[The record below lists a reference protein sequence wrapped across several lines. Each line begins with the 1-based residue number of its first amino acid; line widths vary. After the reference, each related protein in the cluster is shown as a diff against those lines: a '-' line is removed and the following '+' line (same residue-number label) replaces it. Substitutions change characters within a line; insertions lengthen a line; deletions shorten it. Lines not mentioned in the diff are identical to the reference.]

1 MNISKL
7 EIFGFKSFAKK
18 ETVLFNS
25 GITGI
30 VGPNGCG
37 KTNIVDAIRWVL
49 GEQKTKR
56 LRSSKMEEVI
66 FNGASNVKPLGLCE
80 VFLTIENNKGLLPV
94 EYSEVEIGRRL
105 YRSGESEYFINR
117 NNCRLKDISNLFVD
131 TGLTSDAYS
140 VIELNM
146 IEQILSDKDDSR
158 RNMFEEA
165 AGVNKYKAKR
175 RSTLKKFDLNS
186 RDLERIDDI
195 IVEIQIQVKALDLQL
210 KRFKR
215 HEKLTNELQ
224 ELEIDL
230 ASARANDLANIIA
243 PLEEMLK
250 KKNKLLQKN
259 TSKKEVESVEFDNA
273 RDLYLKE
280 KESLSKMKAKV
291 DNLTEKL
298 LSEIQEK
305 NQESSRGVGL
315 LEDELQKKIS
325 QLNQFDKDYI
335 KIVSNQDVT
344 KSLSD
349 ESKEKFKNKNYTVIE
364 TDKKYEKLKAS
375 IQDYKDKIDKYRK
388 EQEFDFS
395 KMDESIKKIK
405 DKINNSNLELENKEN
420 EVNKAFIKMESIRA
434 KLDSDKFSKDDLF
447 YEIKEAE
454 MKIAE
459 SKIKKT
465 QIEQNIIEKF
475 GSNVKLKKLKEYNI
489 SDMVFRVEKIKRSI
503 DSIGPINWA
512 VKDEYEEK
520 SSRLNNLLEQKSD
533 LIDAENNLKEAI
545 KKIDNVAQKQFL
557 DTYDKVKENF
567 ETMFTVFFN
576 GGKGSIELS
585 DPSDPLNSD
594 INIFAQP
601 PGKRNNSLK
610 MLSAGEKSL
619 TAIALLFS
627 IYQYKPSPFCILDEI
642 DAPLDDINIK
652 KFTDVFELWKT
663 GGALE
668 IEEIKKNDDEY
679 HFNVTRCKYA
689 EMYNE
694 MGLKDIG
701 QLLSCNRDYNFSVG
715 FDKNLILE
723 RKKTIMEGHS
733 CCTFRYSNKE
743 KT

>member
-1 MNISKL
+1 MHISKL

-56 LRSSKMEEVI
+56 LRSSKMEDVI

-158 RNMFEEA
+158 RQMFEEA

-175 RSTLKKFDLNS
+175 RSAMKKFDLNS

-195 IVEIQIQVKALDLQL
+195 IVEIEIQVKGLDLQL

-215 HEKLTNELQ
+215 HEKLTSELKDL
-224 ELEIDL
+224 ELDL
-230 ASARANDLANIIA
+230 ASARINDLNNIIT

-250 KKNKLLQKN
+250 KKNKVLQKN
-259 TSKKEVESVEFDNA
+259 TSKKEVESVEFDNS
-273 RDLYLKE
+273 RNEYLKE

-291 DNLTEKL
+291 DKLTEKL

-305 NQESSRGVGL
+305 NQESSKGVGL
-315 LEDELQKKIS
+315 LEDELQKKIN

-349 ESKEKFKNKNYTVIE
+349 ESRKKFKNKNYTVIE

-395 KMDESIKKIK
+395 KMDESIKKIQ
-405 DKINNSNLELENKEN
+405 DQINSNNLELEKKEN
-420 EVNKAFIKMESIRA
+420 DVNKAFIKMESIRA

-475 GSNVKLKKLKEYNI
+475 GNDIVLSDLKEYNI
-489 SDMVFRVEKIKRSI
+489 SDMVFRLEKIKRSI

-512 VKDEYEEK
+512 VKDEHEEK
-520 SSRLNNLLEQKSD
+520 TKRLNNLIQQRTD

-545 KKIDNVAQKQFL
+545 KKIDLVAQDQFL
-557 DTYDKVKENF
+557 DTYNRVKENF
-567 ETMFTVFFN
+567 EKMFTVFFN
-576 GGKGSIELS
+576 GGKGTLELA
-585 DPSDPLNSD
+585 DTNNPLNSD

-642 DAPLDDINIK
+642 DAPLDDINII
-652 KFTDVFELWKT
+652 KFTDVIKNYSKT
-663 GGALE
+663 TQF
-668 IEEIKKNDDEY
+668 IM
-679 HFNVTRCKYA
+679 VTHNKLTMESADCIYGVTSGKQGISKL
-689 EMYNE
+689 MSV
-694 MGLKDIG
+694 D
-701 QLLSCNRDYNFSVG
+701 FS
-715 FDKNLILE
+715 
-723 RKKTIMEGHS
+723 
-733 CCTFRYSNKE
+733 
-743 KT
+743 

>member
-18 ETVLFNS
+18 ETILFNS

-158 RNMFEEA
+158 RKMFEEA
-165 AGVNKYKAKR
+165 AGVNKYKSKR
-175 RSTLKKFDLNS
+175 QSALKKFDLNS

-195 IVEIQIQVKALDLQL
+195 IVEIQLQVKALDLQL

-215 HEKLTNELQ
+215 HEKLSSELK

-230 ASARANDLANIIA
+230 SSARIMDLDNIIV
-243 PLEEMLK
+243 PLESMLK
-250 KKNKLLQKN
+250 KKNTLLKKN

-273 RDLYLKE
+273 RDAYLKE
-280 KESLSKMKAKV
+280 KEDLSKMKAKV
-291 DNLTEKL
+291 DKLTENL

-305 NQESSRGVGL
+305 NQESSKGVGL
-315 LEDELQKKIS
+315 LEDELQKKIN

-335 KIVSNQDVT
+335 KIVSNKDVT
-344 KSLSD
+344 KTLST

-364 TDKKYEKLKAS
+364 TDKKYDKLKAS
-375 IQDYKDKIDKYRK
+375 IKDYKDKIDKYRK
-388 EQEFDFS
+388 DKEFDFS
-395 KMDESIKKIK
+395 KMDESIKNIQ
-405 DKINNSNLELENKEN
+405 DKINSNNLDLEKKEN
-420 EVNKAFIKMESIRA
+420 DVNKAFINMETIRA

-459 SKIKKT
+459 SNLKKS
-465 QIEQNIIEKF
+465 QIMQTMVEKF
-475 GSNVKLKKLKEYNI
+475 GKDIKLKSLKEYNI

-503 DSIGPINWA
+503 ESIGPINWA
-512 VKDEYEEK
+512 VKDEHEEK
-520 SSRLNNLLEQKSD
+520 SARLNNLLNQKSD

-545 KKIDNVAQKQFL
+545 KKIDNVAQEQFFE
-557 DTYDKVKENF
+557 TYNKVRDNF

-576 GGKGSIELS
+576 GGKGSLELS
-585 DPSDPLNSD
+585 DPDDPLNSD

-652 KFTDVFELWKT
+652 KFTDVIKDYSKT
-663 GGALE
+663 TQF
-668 IEEIKKNDDEY
+668 IM
-679 HFNVTRCKYA
+679 VTHNKLTMESADCIYGVTA
-689 EMYNE
+689 EKQGISKLMSI
-694 MGLKDIG
+694 D
-701 QLLSCNRDYNFSVG
+701 FS
-715 FDKNLILE
+715 
-723 RKKTIMEGHS
+723 
-733 CCTFRYSNKE
+733 
-743 KT
+743 

>member
-1 MNISKL
+1 MHISKL

-18 ETVLFNS
+18 ETVVFDS

-56 LRSSKMEEVI
+56 LRSSKMEDVI

-80 VFLTIENNKGLLPV
+80 VYLTIENNKGLLPV

-158 RNMFEEA
+158 RQMFEEA

-175 RSTLKKFDLNS
+175 RSALKKFDLNS

-195 IVEIQIQVKALDLQL
+195 ILEIEIQVKALDLQL

-215 HEKLTNELQ
+215 HEKLTSELK
-224 ELEIDL
+224 ELELDL
-230 ASARANDLANIIA
+230 ASARITDLENVIL

-250 KKNKLLQKN
+250 KKNKVLQKT
-259 TSKKEVESVEFDNA
+259 TSEKEVESVEFDNSREA
-273 RDLYLKE
+273 YLKE
-280 KESLSKMKAKV
+280 KESLATMKAKV
-291 DNLTEKL
+291 DKLTEKL
-298 LSEIQEK
+298 LLEIQEK
-305 NQESSRGVGL
+305 NIESSKGVGL

-344 KSLSD
+344 NSLSD

-375 IQDYKDKIDKYRK
+375 IEDYKDKIDKYRK

-395 KMDESIKKIK
+395 KMDKSIKKIQ
-405 DKINNSNLELENKEN
+405 DQINSNNLELEKKEN
-420 EVNKAFIKMESIRA
+420 DVNKAFIKMESIRA
-434 KLDSDKFSKDDLF
+434 KLDSEKFSKDDLF

-475 GSNVKLKKLKEYNI
+475 GNDVVLRDVKDYNI

-512 VKDEYEEK
+512 VKDEHEEK
-520 SSRLNNLLEQKSD
+520 TARLNNLLEQKAD

-545 KKIDNVAQKQFL
+545 KKIDMVAQEQFF
-557 DTYDKVKENF
+557 DTYNQVKENF
-567 ETMFTVFFN
+567 EKMFTVFFN

-585 DPSDPLNSD
+585 DPNDPLNSD

-601 PGKRNNSLK
+601 PGKRNNTLK

-652 KFTDVFELWKT
+652 KFTDVIKDYSKT
-663 GGALE
+663 TQF
-668 IEEIKKNDDEY
+668 IM
-679 HFNVTRCKYA
+679 VTHNKLTMESADCIYGVTA
-689 EMYNE
+689 EKQGISKLMSI
-694 MGLKDIG
+694 D
-701 QLLSCNRDYNFSVG
+701 FS
-715 FDKNLILE
+715 
-723 RKKTIMEGHS
+723 
-733 CCTFRYSNKE
+733 
-743 KT
+743 

>member
-230 ASARANDLANIIA
+230 ASARANDLANIIT

-259 TSKKEVESVEFDNA
+259 TSKKEVESIEFDNA

-335 KIVSNQDVT
+335 KIVSNQDIT

-420 EVNKAFIKMESIRA
+420 EVNKAFIRMESIRA

-465 QIEQNIIEKF
+465 QIEQNIVEKF

-545 KKIDNVAQKQFL
+545 KKIDDVAQKQFL

-585 DPSDPLNSD
+585 DPIDPLNSD

-601 PGKRNNSLK
+601 PGKRNNSLE

-652 KFTDVFELWKT
+652 KFTDVIKDYSKT
-663 GGALE
+663 TQF
-668 IEEIKKNDDEY
+668 IM
-679 HFNVTRCKYA
+679 VTHNKLTMESADCIYGVTA
-689 EMYNE
+689 EKQGISKLMSI
-694 MGLKDIG
+694 D
-701 QLLSCNRDYNFSVG
+701 FS
-715 FDKNLILE
+715 
-723 RKKTIMEGHS
+723 
-733 CCTFRYSNKE
+733 
-743 KT
+743 

>member
-1 MNISKL
+1 MHISKL

-18 ETVLFNS
+18 ETVVFDS

-56 LRSSKMEEVI
+56 LRSSKMEDVI

-80 VFLTIENNKGLLPV
+80 VFLTIENNKRLLPV

-158 RNMFEEA
+158 RQMFEEA

-175 RSTLKKFDLNS
+175 KSALRKFDLNS

-195 IVEIQIQVKALDLQL
+195 ILEIEIQVKALDLQL

-215 HEKLTNELQ
+215 HEKLTSELK
-224 ELEIDL
+224 ELELDL
-230 ASARANDLANIIA
+230 ASARMNDLENVIL

-250 KKNKLLQKN
+250 KKNKVLQKTN
-259 TSKKEVESVEFDNA
+259 SKKEVESVEFDNSREA
-273 RDLYLKE
+273 YLKE
-280 KESLSKMKAKV
+280 KESLATMKAKV
-291 DNLTEKL
+291 DKLTEKL
-298 LSEIQEK
+298 LLEIQEK
-305 NQESSRGVGL
+305 NLESSKGVGL

-344 KSLSD
+344 NSLSD
-349 ESKEKFKNKNYTVIE
+349 ESKEKFKNNNYTVIE

-375 IQDYKDKIDKYRK
+375 IEDYKDKIDKYRK

-395 KMDESIKKIK
+395 KMDKSIKKIQ
-405 DKINNSNLELENKEN
+405 DQINSNNLELEKKEN
-420 EVNKAFIKMESIRA
+420 DVNKAFIKMESIRA

-475 GSNVKLKKLKEYNI
+475 GNDVVLRDVKDYNI

-512 VKDEYEEK
+512 VKDEHEEK
-520 SSRLNNLLEQKSD
+520 TTRLNNLFEQKAD

-545 KKIDNVAQKQFL
+545 KKIDMVAQEQFF
-557 DTYDKVKENF
+557 DTYNQVKENF
-567 ETMFTVFFN
+567 EKMFTVFFN

-585 DPSDPLNSD
+585 DPNDPLNSD

-601 PGKRNNSLK
+601 PGKRNNTLK

-627 IYQYKPSPFCILDEI
+627 IYQHKPSPFCILDEI

-652 KFTDVFELWKT
+652 KFTDVIKDYSKT
-663 GGALE
+663 TQF
-668 IEEIKKNDDEY
+668 IM
-679 HFNVTRCKYA
+679 VTHNKLTMESADCIYGVTA
-689 EMYNE
+689 EKQGISKLMSI
-694 MGLKDIG
+694 D
-701 QLLSCNRDYNFSVG
+701 FS
-715 FDKNLILE
+715 
-723 RKKTIMEGHS
+723 
-733 CCTFRYSNKE
+733 
-743 KT
+743 

>member
-1 MNISKL
+1 MHISKL

-18 ETVLFNS
+18 ETVVFDS

-56 LRSSKMEEVI
+56 LRSSKMEDVI

-158 RNMFEEA
+158 RQMFEEA

-175 RSTLKKFDLNS
+175 RSALKKFDLNS

-195 IVEIQIQVKALDLQL
+195 ILEIEIQVKALDLQL

-215 HEKLTNELQ
+215 HEKLTSELK
-224 ELEIDL
+224 ELELDL
-230 ASARANDLANIIA
+230 ASARITDLENVIL

-250 KKNKLLQKN
+250 KKNKVLQKT
-259 TSKKEVESVEFDNA
+259 TSKKEVESVEFDNSREA
-273 RDLYLKE
+273 YLKE
-280 KESLSKMKAKV
+280 KESLATMKAKV
-291 DNLTEKL
+291 DKLTEKL

-305 NQESSRGVGL
+305 NQESSKGVGL
-315 LEDELQKKIS
+315 LEDELQKKIN

-349 ESKEKFKNKNYTVIE
+349 ESREKFKNKNYTVIE

-395 KMDESIKKIK
+395 KMDESIKKIQ
-405 DKINNSNLELENKEN
+405 DQINSNNLDLEKKEN
-420 EVNKAFIKMESIRA
+420 DVNKAFIKMESIRA

-475 GSNVKLKKLKEYNI
+475 GNDVVLRDVKDYNI

-512 VKDEYEEK
+512 VKDEHEEK
-520 SSRLNNLLEQKSD
+520 TARLNNLLEQKAD

-545 KKIDNVAQKQFL
+545 KKIDIVAQEQFF
-557 DTYDKVKENF
+557 DTYNQVKENF

-585 DPSDPLNSD
+585 DSNDPLNSD

-652 KFTDVFELWKT
+652 KFTDVIKDYSKT
-663 GGALE
+663 TQF
-668 IEEIKKNDDEY
+668 IM
-679 HFNVTRCKYA
+679 VTHNKLTVESADCIYGVTA
-689 EMYNE
+689 EKQGISKLMSI
-694 MGLKDIG
+694 D
-701 QLLSCNRDYNFSVG
+701 FS
-715 FDKNLILE
+715 
-723 RKKTIMEGHS
+723 
-733 CCTFRYSNKE
+733 
-743 KT
+743 

>member
-1 MNISKL
+1 MHISKL

-18 ETVLFNS
+18 ETVVFDS

-56 LRSSKMEEVI
+56 LRSSKMEDVI

-158 RNMFEEA
+158 RQMFEEA

-175 RSTLKKFDLNS
+175 RSALKKFDLNS

-195 IVEIQIQVKALDLQL
+195 ILEIEIQVKALDLQL

-215 HEKLTNELQ
+215 HEKLTSELK
-224 ELEIDL
+224 ELELDL
-230 ASARANDLANIIA
+230 ASARITDLENVIL

-250 KKNKLLQKN
+250 KKNKVLQKT
-259 TSKKEVESVEFDNA
+259 TSKKEVESVEFDNSREA
-273 RDLYLKE
+273 YLKE
-280 KESLSKMKAKV
+280 KESLATMKAKV
-291 DNLTEKL
+291 DKLTEKL

-305 NQESSRGVGL
+305 NQESSKGVVL
-315 LEDELQKKIS
+315 LEDELQKKIN

-344 KSLSD
+344 KNLSD
-349 ESKEKFKNKNYTVIE
+349 ESREKFKNKNYTVIE

-375 IQDYKDKIDKYRK
+375 IQDYKDKIDKFRK

-395 KMDESIKKIK
+395 KMDESIKKIQ
-405 DKINNSNLELENKEN
+405 DQINSNNLDLEKKEN
-420 EVNKAFIKMESIRA
+420 DVNKAFIKMESIRA

-475 GSNVKLKKLKEYNI
+475 GNDIVLRDVKDYNI

-512 VKDEYEEK
+512 VKDEHEEK
-520 SSRLNNLLEQKSD
+520 TARLNNLLEQKAD

-545 KKIDNVAQKQFL
+545 KKIDIVAQEQFF
-557 DTYDKVKENF
+557 DTYNQVKENF

-585 DPSDPLNSD
+585 DPNDPLNSD

-652 KFTDVFELWKT
+652 KFTDVIKDYSKT
-663 GGALE
+663 TQF
-668 IEEIKKNDDEY
+668 IM
-679 HFNVTRCKYA
+679 VTHNKLTMESADCIYGVTA
-689 EMYNE
+689 EKQGISKLMSI
-694 MGLKDIG
+694 D
-701 QLLSCNRDYNFSVG
+701 FS
-715 FDKNLILE
+715 
-723 RKKTIMEGHS
+723 
-733 CCTFRYSNKE
+733 
-743 KT
+743 

>member
-18 ETVLFNS
+18 ETILFNS

-158 RNMFEEA
+158 RKMFEEA
-165 AGVNKYKAKR
+165 AGVNKYKSKR
-175 RSTLKKFDLNS
+175 QSALKKFDLNS

-195 IVEIQIQVKALDLQL
+195 IVEIQLQVKALDLQL

-215 HEKLTNELQ
+215 HEKLSSELK

-230 ASARANDLANIIA
+230 SSARIMDLDNIIV
-243 PLEEMLK
+243 PLESMLK
-250 KKNKLLQKN
+250 KKNTLLKKN

-273 RDLYLKE
+273 RDAYLIE
-280 KESLSKMKAKV
+280 KEELSKMKAKV
-291 DNLTEKL
+291 DKLTENL

-305 NQESSRGVGL
+305 NQESSKGVGL
-315 LEDELQKKIS
+315 LEDELQKKIN

-335 KIVSNQDVT
+335 KIVSNKDVT
-344 KSLSD
+344 KTLST

-364 TDKKYEKLKAS
+364 TDKKYDKLKAS
-375 IQDYKDKIDKYRK
+375 IKDYKDKIDKYRK
-388 EQEFDFS
+388 DKEFDFS
-395 KMDESIKKIK
+395 KMDESIKNIQ
-405 DKINNSNLELENKEN
+405 DKINSNNLDLEKKEN
-420 EVNKAFIKMESIRA
+420 DVNKAFINMETIRA

-459 SKIKKT
+459 SNLKKS
-465 QIEQNIIEKF
+465 QIMQTMVEKF
-475 GSNVKLKKLKEYNI
+475 GKDIKLKSLKEYNI

-503 DSIGPINWA
+503 ESIGPINWA
-512 VKDEYEEK
+512 VKDEHEEK
-520 SSRLNNLLEQKSD
+520 SARLDNLLNQKSD

-545 KKIDNVAQKQFL
+545 KKIDNVAQEQFFE
-557 DTYDKVKENF
+557 TYNKVRDNF

-576 GGKGSIELS
+576 GGKGSLELS
-585 DPSDPLNSD
+585 DPEDPLNSD

-652 KFTDVFELWKT
+652 KFTDVIKDYSKT
-663 GGALE
+663 TQF
-668 IEEIKKNDDEY
+668 IM
-679 HFNVTRCKYA
+679 VTHNKLTMESADCIYGVTA
-689 EMYNE
+689 EKQGISKLMSI
-694 MGLKDIG
+694 D
-701 QLLSCNRDYNFSVG
+701 FS
-715 FDKNLILE
+715 
-723 RKKTIMEGHS
+723 
-733 CCTFRYSNKE
+733 
-743 KT
+743 

>member
-18 ETVLFNS
+18 ETILFNS

-158 RNMFEEA
+158 RKMFEEA
-165 AGVNKYKAKR
+165 AGVNKYKSKR
-175 RSTLKKFDLNS
+175 QSALKKFDLNS

-195 IVEIQIQVKALDLQL
+195 IVEIQLQVKALDLQL
-210 KRFKR
+210 KRFRR
-215 HEKLTNELQ
+215 HEKLSNELK

-230 ASARANDLANIIA
+230 SSARIMDLDNIIV
-243 PLEEMLK
+243 PLESMVK
-250 KKNKLLQKN
+250 KKNTLLKKN

-273 RDLYLKE
+273 RDAYLKE
-280 KESLSKMKAKV
+280 KEELSKMKAKI
-291 DNLTEKL
+291 DRLTENL

-305 NQESSRGVGL
+305 NQESSKGVGL
-315 LEDELQKKIS
+315 LEDELQKKIN

-335 KIVSNQDVT
+335 KIVSNKDIT
-344 KSLSD
+344 KSLSTK
-349 ESKEKFKNKNYTVIE
+349 SKEKFKNKNYTVIE
-364 TDKKYEKLKAS
+364 TDKKYDKLKAS
-375 IQDYKDKIDKYRK
+375 IKDYKDKIDKYRK
-388 EQEFDFS
+388 DKEFDFS
-395 KMDESIKKIK
+395 KMDESIKNIQ
-405 DKINNSNLELENKEN
+405 DKINSNNLDLEKKEN
-420 EVNKAFIKMESIRA
+420 DVNKAFINMETIRA

-459 SKIKKT
+459 SNLKKS
-465 QIEQNIIEKF
+465 QIMQTMVEKF
-475 GSNVKLKKLKEYNI
+475 GKDIKLKSLKEYNI

-503 DSIGPINWA
+503 ESIGPINWA
-512 VKDEYEEK
+512 VKDEHEEK
-520 SSRLNNLLEQKSD
+520 SARLNNLLNQKSD

-545 KKIDNVAQKQFL
+545 KKIDNIAQEQFFE
-557 DTYDKVKENF
+557 TYNKVRDNF
-567 ETMFTVFFN
+567 EKMFTVFFN
-576 GGKGSIELS
+576 GGKGSLELS
-585 DPSDPLNSD
+585 DPDDPLNSD

-652 KFTDVFELWKT
+652 KFTDVIKDYSKT
-663 GGALE
+663 TQF
-668 IEEIKKNDDEY
+668 IM
-679 HFNVTRCKYA
+679 VTHNKLTMESADCIYGVTA
-689 EMYNE
+689 EKQGISKLMSI
-694 MGLKDIG
+694 D
-701 QLLSCNRDYNFSVG
+701 FS
-715 FDKNLILE
+715 
-723 RKKTIMEGHS
+723 
-733 CCTFRYSNKE
+733 
-743 KT
+743 

>member
-18 ETVLFNS
+18 ETILLNS

-158 RNMFEEA
+158 RKMFEEA
-165 AGVNKYKAKR
+165 AGVNKYKSKR
-175 RSTLKKFDLNS
+175 RSALKKFDLNS

-195 IVEIQIQVKALDLQL
+195 IVEIQLQVKALDLQL

-215 HEKLTNELQ
+215 HKKLSIELK

-230 ASARANDLANIIA
+230 SSARIMDLDNIIV
-243 PLEEMLK
+243 PLESMLK
-250 KKNKLLQKN
+250 KKNTLLKKN

-273 RDLYLKE
+273 RDAYLKE
-280 KESLSKMKAKV
+280 KEELSKMKAKI
-291 DNLTEKL
+291 DKLTENL

-305 NQESSRGVGL
+305 NQESSKGVGL
-315 LEDELQKKIS
+315 LEDELQKKIN
-325 QLNQFDKDYI
+325 QLNQFDNDYI
-335 KIVSNQDVT
+335 KIVSNKDVT
-344 KSLSD
+344 KSLSN

-364 TDKKYEKLKAS
+364 TDKKYDKLKSS
-375 IQDYKDKIDKYRK
+375 IKDYKDKIDKYRK
-388 EQEFDFS
+388 DKEFDFS
-395 KMDESIKKIK
+395 KMDESIKNIQ
-405 DKINNSNLELENKEN
+405 DKINSNNLDLEKKEN
-420 EVNKAFIKMESIRA
+420 DVNKAFINMETIRA

-459 SKIKKT
+459 SNLKKS
-465 QIEQNIIEKF
+465 QIMQTMVEKF
-475 GSNVKLKKLKEYNI
+475 GKDIKLKSLKEYNI

-503 DSIGPINWA
+503 ESIGPINWA
-512 VKDEYEEK
+512 VKDEHEEK
-520 SSRLNNLLEQKSD
+520 SARLNNLLNQKSD

-545 KKIDNVAQKQFL
+545 KKIDNFAQEQFFE
-557 DTYDKVKENF
+557 TYNKVRDNF

-576 GGKGSIELS
+576 GGKGSLELS
-585 DPSDPLNSD
+585 DPDDPLNSD

-652 KFTDVFELWKT
+652 KFTDVIKDYSKT
-663 GGALE
+663 TQF
-668 IEEIKKNDDEY
+668 IM
-679 HFNVTRCKYA
+679 VTHNKLTMESADCIYGVTA
-689 EMYNE
+689 EKQGISKLMSI
-694 MGLKDIG
+694 D
-701 QLLSCNRDYNFSVG
+701 F
-715 FDKNLILE
+715 
-723 RKKTIMEGHS
+723 T
-733 CCTFRYSNKE
+733 
-743 KT
+743 

>member
-18 ETVLFNS
+18 ETILFNS

-158 RNMFEEA
+158 RKMFEEA
-165 AGVNKYKAKR
+165 AGVNKYKSKR
-175 RSTLKKFDLNS
+175 QSALKKFDLNS

-195 IVEIQIQVKALDLQL
+195 IVEIQLQVKALDLQL

-215 HEKLTNELQ
+215 HEKLSSELK

-230 ASARANDLANIIA
+230 SSARIMDLDNIIV
-243 PLEEMLK
+243 PLESMLK
-250 KKNKLLQKN
+250 KKNTLLKKN

-273 RDLYLKE
+273 RDAYLKE
-280 KESLSKMKAKV
+280 KEELSKMKAKI
-291 DNLTEKL
+291 DKLTENL

-305 NQESSRGVGL
+305 NQESSKGVGL
-315 LEDELQKKIS
+315 LEDELQKKIN

-335 KIVSNQDVT
+335 KIVSNKDVT
-344 KSLSD
+344 KTLST

-364 TDKKYEKLKAS
+364 TDKKYDKLKAS
-375 IQDYKDKIDKYRK
+375 IKDYKDKIDKYRK
-388 EQEFDFS
+388 DKEFDFS
-395 KMDESIKKIK
+395 KMDESIKNIQ
-405 DKINNSNLELENKEN
+405 DKINSNNLDLEKKEN
-420 EVNKAFIKMESIRA
+420 DVNKAFINMETIRA

-459 SKIKKT
+459 SNLKKS
-465 QIEQNIIEKF
+465 QIMQTMVEKF
-475 GSNVKLKKLKEYNI
+475 GKDIKLKSLKEYNI

-503 DSIGPINWA
+503 ESIGPINWA
-512 VKDEYEEK
+512 VKDEHEEK
-520 SSRLNNLLEQKSD
+520 SARLNNLLNQKSD

-545 KKIDNVAQKQFL
+545 KKIDNIAQEQFFE
-557 DTYDKVKENF
+557 TYNKVRDNF

-576 GGKGSIELS
+576 GGKGSLELS
-585 DPSDPLNSD
+585 DPDDPLNSD

-652 KFTDVFELWKT
+652 KFTDVIKDYSKT
-663 GGALE
+663 TQF
-668 IEEIKKNDDEY
+668 IM
-679 HFNVTRCKYA
+679 VTHNKLTMESADFIYGVTA
-689 EMYNE
+689 EKQGISKLMSI
-694 MGLKDIG
+694 D
-701 QLLSCNRDYNFSVG
+701 FS
-715 FDKNLILE
+715 
-723 RKKTIMEGHS
+723 
-733 CCTFRYSNKE
+733 
-743 KT
+743 

>member
-1 MNISKL
+1 MHISKL

-56 LRSSKMEEVI
+56 LRSSKMEDVI

-158 RNMFEEA
+158 RQMFEEA

-175 RSTLKKFDLNS
+175 RSAMKKFDLNS

-195 IVEIQIQVKALDLQL
+195 IVEIEIQVKGLDLQL

-215 HEKLTNELQ
+215 HEKLTSELKD
-224 ELEIDL
+224 LEIGL
-230 ASARANDLANIIA
+230 ASARINDLNNIIS

-250 KKNKLLQKN
+250 KKNKVLQKN
-259 TSKKEVESVEFDNA
+259 TSKKEVESVEFDNS
-273 RDLYLKE
+273 RNEYLKE

-291 DNLTEKL
+291 DKLTEKL

-305 NQESSRGVGL
+305 NQESSKGVGL
-315 LEDELQKKIS
+315 LEDELQKKIN

-344 KSLSD
+344 KSLSN
-349 ESKEKFKNKNYTVIE
+349 ESREKFKNKNYTVIE

-375 IQDYKDKIDKYRK
+375 IKDYKDKIDKYRK

-395 KMDESIKKIK
+395 KMDESIKKIQ
-405 DKINNSNLELENKEN
+405 DQINSNNLELEKKEN
-420 EVNKAFIKMESIRA
+420 DVNKAFIKMESIRA

-447 YEIKEAE
+447 YEIKESE

-475 GSNVKLKKLKEYNI
+475 GNDIVLSDLKEYNI
-489 SDMVFRVEKIKRSI
+489 SDMVFRLEKIKRSI

-512 VKDEYEEK
+512 VKDEHEEK
-520 SSRLNNLLEQKSD
+520 TARLNNLLQQRTD

-545 KKIDNVAQKQFL
+545 KKIDLVAQDQFL
-557 DTYDKVKENF
+557 NTYNRVKENF
-567 ETMFTVFFN
+567 EKMFTVFFN
-576 GGKGSIELS
+576 GGKGTLELS
-585 DPSDPLNSD
+585 DTNNPLNSD

-642 DAPLDDINIK
+642 DAPLDDINII
-652 KFTDVFELWKT
+652 KFTDVIKNYSKT
-663 GGALE
+663 TQF
-668 IEEIKKNDDEY
+668 IM
-679 HFNVTRCKYA
+679 VTHNKLTMESADCIYGVTSEKQGISKL
-689 EMYNE
+689 MSV
-694 MGLKDIG
+694 D
-701 QLLSCNRDYNFSVG
+701 FS
-715 FDKNLILE
+715 
-723 RKKTIMEGHS
+723 
-733 CCTFRYSNKE
+733 
-743 KT
+743 

>member
-18 ETVLFNS
+18 ETILFNS

-165 AGVNKYKAKR
+165 AGVNKYKSKR
-175 RSTLKKFDLNS
+175 RSALKKFDLNS

-224 ELEIDL
+224 ELELDL
-230 ASARANDLANIIA
+230 ASARVADLTNIIA

-273 RDLYLKE
+273 RESYLNE

-291 DNLTEKL
+291 DSLTEKL

-344 KSLSD
+344 KNLSD

-405 DKINNSNLELENKEN
+405 DKINANNLELENKEN
-420 EVNKAFIKMESIRA
+420 DVNKAFIKMESIRA

-459 SKIKKT
+459 SKIKKN
-465 QIEQNIIEKF
+465 QIEQSVIEKF
-475 GSNVKLKKLKEYNI
+475 GSDVKLKHLKEYNI
-489 SDMVFRVEKIKRSI
+489 SDMVFRIEKIKRSI

-512 VKDEYEEK
+512 VKDEHEEK
-520 SSRLNNLLEQKSD
+520 SARLNNLLDQKSD

-545 KKIDNVAQKQFL
+545 KKIDSVAQ
-557 DTYDKVKENF
+557 
-567 ETMFTVFFN
+567 
-576 GGKGSIELS
+576 
-585 DPSDPLNSD
+585 
-594 INIFAQP
+594 
-601 PGKRNNSLK
+601 
-610 MLSAGEKSL
+610 
-619 TAIALLFS
+619 
-627 IYQYKPSPFCILDEI
+627 
-642 DAPLDDINIK
+642 
-652 KFTDVFELWKT
+652 
-663 GGALE
+663 
-668 IEEIKKNDDEY
+668 
-679 HFNVTRCKYA
+679 
-689 EMYNE
+689 
-694 MGLKDIG
+694 
-701 QLLSCNRDYNFSVG
+701 
-715 FDKNLILE
+715 
-723 RKKTIMEGHS
+723 
-733 CCTFRYSNKE
+733 
-743 KT
+743 

>member
-18 ETVLFNS
+18 ETILFNS

-165 AGVNKYKAKR
+165 AGVNKYKSKR
-175 RSTLKKFDLNS
+175 RSALKKFDLNS

-224 ELEIDL
+224 ELELDL
-230 ASARANDLANIIA
+230 ASARVADLANIIA
-243 PLEEMLK
+243 PLEQMLK

-273 RDLYLKE
+273 RDSYLNE

-291 DNLTEKL
+291 DSLTEKL

-344 KSLSD
+344 KNLSD

-405 DKINNSNLELENKEN
+405 DKINANNLELENKEN
-420 EVNKAFIKMESIRA
+420 DVNKAFIKMESIRA

-459 SKIKKT
+459 SKIKKN
-465 QIEQNIIEKF
+465 QIEQSVIEKF
-475 GSNVKLKKLKEYNI
+475 GSDVKLKHLKEYNI
-489 SDMVFRVEKIKRSI
+489 SDMVFRIEKIKRSI

-512 VKDEYEEK
+512 VKDEHEEK
-520 SSRLNNLLEQKSD
+520 SARLNNLLDQKSD

-545 KKIDNVAQKQFL
+545 KKIDSVAQEQFL
-557 DTYDKVKENF
+557 KTYNEVKENF

-585 DPSDPLNSD
+585 DGNDPLNSD

-652 KFTDVFELWKT
+652 KFTEVIKDYSKT
-663 GGALE
+663 TQF
-668 IEEIKKNDDEY
+668 IM
-679 HFNVTRCKYA
+679 VTHNKLTMESADCIYGVTA
-689 EMYNE
+689 EKQGISKLMSI
-694 MGLKDIG
+694 D
-701 QLLSCNRDYNFSVG
+701 FS
-715 FDKNLILE
+715 
-723 RKKTIMEGHS
+723 
-733 CCTFRYSNKE
+733 
-743 KT
+743 

>member
-1 MNISKL
+1 MHISKL

-18 ETVLFNS
+18 ETVVFDS

-56 LRSSKMEEVI
+56 LRSSKMEDVI

-158 RNMFEEA
+158 RQMFEEA

-175 RSTLKKFDLNS
+175 KSALRKFDLNS

-195 IVEIQIQVKALDLQL
+195 ILEIEIQVKALDLQL

-215 HEKLTNELQ
+215 HEKLTSELK
-224 ELEIDL
+224 ELELDL
-230 ASARANDLANIIA
+230 ASARMTDLENVIL

-250 KKNKLLQKN
+250 KKNKVLQKTN
-259 TSKKEVESVEFDNA
+259 SKKEVESVEFDNSREA
-273 RDLYLKE
+273 YLKE
-280 KESLSKMKAKV
+280 KESLATMKAKV
-291 DNLTEKL
+291 DKLTEKL
-298 LSEIQEK
+298 LLEIQEK
-305 NQESSRGVGL
+305 NLESSKGVGL

-344 KSLSD
+344 NSLSD
-349 ESKEKFKNKNYTVIE
+349 ESKEKFKNNNYTVIE

-375 IQDYKDKIDKYRK
+375 IEDYKDKIDKYRK

-395 KMDESIKKIK
+395 KMDESIKKIQNQ
-405 DKINNSNLELENKEN
+405 INSNNLELEKKEN
-420 EVNKAFIKMESIRA
+420 DVNKAFIKMESIRA

-475 GSNVKLKKLKEYNI
+475 GNDFVLRDVKDYNI

-512 VKDEYEEK
+512 VKDEHEEK
-520 SSRLNNLLEQKSD
+520 TARLNNLLEQKAD

-545 KKIDNVAQKQFL
+545 KKIDMVAQEQFF
-557 DTYDKVKENF
+557 DTYNQVKENF
-567 ETMFTVFFN
+567 EKMFTVFFN

-585 DPSDPLNSD
+585 DSSDPLNSD

-601 PGKRNNSLK
+601 PGKRNNTLK

-652 KFTDVFELWKT
+652 KFTDVIKDYSKT
-663 GGALE
+663 TQF
-668 IEEIKKNDDEY
+668 IM
-679 HFNVTRCKYA
+679 VTHNKLTMESADCIYGVTA
-689 EMYNE
+689 EKQGISKLMSI
-694 MGLKDIG
+694 D
-701 QLLSCNRDYNFSVG
+701 FS
-715 FDKNLILE
+715 
-723 RKKTIMEGHS
+723 
-733 CCTFRYSNKE
+733 
-743 KT
+743 

>member
-18 ETVLFNS
+18 ETILFNS

-158 RNMFEEA
+158 RKMFEEA
-165 AGVNKYKAKR
+165 AGVNKYKSKR
-175 RSTLKKFDLNS
+175 QSALKKFDLNS

-195 IVEIQIQVKALDLQL
+195 IVEIQLQVKALDLQL

-215 HEKLTNELQ
+215 HEKLSSELK

-230 ASARANDLANIIA
+230 SSARIMDLDNIIV
-243 PLEEMLK
+243 PLESMLK
-250 KKNKLLQKN
+250 KKNTLLKKN

-273 RDLYLKE
+273 RDAYLKE
-280 KESLSKMKAKV
+280 KEELSKMKAKI
-291 DNLTEKL
+291 DKLTENL

-305 NQESSRGVGL
+305 NQESSKGVGL
-315 LEDELQKKIS
+315 LEDELQKKIN

-335 KIVSNQDVT
+335 KIVSNKDVT
-344 KSLSD
+344 KTLST

-364 TDKKYEKLKAS
+364 TDKKYDKLKAS
-375 IQDYKDKIDKYRK
+375 IKDYKDKIDKYRK
-388 EQEFDFS
+388 DKEFDFS
-395 KMDESIKKIK
+395 KMDESIKNIQ
-405 DKINNSNLELENKEN
+405 DKINSNNLDLEKKEN
-420 EVNKAFIKMESIRA
+420 DVNKAFINMETIRA

-459 SKIKKT
+459 SNLKKS
-465 QIEQNIIEKF
+465 QIMQTMVEKF
-475 GSNVKLKKLKEYNI
+475 GKDIKLKSLKEYNI
-489 SDMVFRVEKIKRSI
+489 SDMVFRLEKIKRSI
-503 DSIGPINWA
+503 ESIGPINWA
-512 VKDEYEEK
+512 VKDEHEEK
-520 SSRLNNLLEQKSD
+520 SARLNNLLNQKSD

-545 KKIDNVAQKQFL
+545 KKIDNIAQEQFFE
-557 DTYDKVKENF
+557 TYNKVRDNF

-576 GGKGSIELS
+576 GGKGSLELS
-585 DPSDPLNSD
+585 DPDDPLNSN

-652 KFTDVFELWKT
+652 KFTDVIKDYSKT
-663 GGALE
+663 TQF
-668 IEEIKKNDDEY
+668 IM
-679 HFNVTRCKYA
+679 VTHNKLTMESADCIYGVTA
-689 EMYNE
+689 EKQGISKLMSI
-694 MGLKDIG
+694 D
-701 QLLSCNRDYNFSVG
+701 FS
-715 FDKNLILE
+715 
-723 RKKTIMEGHS
+723 
-733 CCTFRYSNKE
+733 
-743 KT
+743 

>member
-18 ETVLFNS
+18 ETILFNS

-158 RNMFEEA
+158 RKMFEEA
-165 AGVNKYKAKR
+165 AGVNKYKSKR
-175 RSTLKKFDLNS
+175 QSALKKFDLNS

-195 IVEIQIQVKALDLQL
+195 IVEIQLQVKALDLQL

-215 HEKLTNELQ
+215 HEKLSSELK

-230 ASARANDLANIIA
+230 SSARIMDLDNIIV
-243 PLEEMLK
+243 PLESMLK
-250 KKNKLLQKN
+250 KKNTLLKKN

-273 RDLYLKE
+273 RDAYLKE
-280 KESLSKMKAKV
+280 KEELSKMKAKI
-291 DNLTEKL
+291 DKLTENL

-305 NQESSRGVGL
+305 NQESSKGVGL
-315 LEDELQKKIS
+315 LEDELQKKIN

-335 KIVSNQDVT
+335 KIVSNKDVT
-344 KSLSD
+344 KTLST

-364 TDKKYEKLKAS
+364 TDKKYDKLKAS
-375 IQDYKDKIDKYRK
+375 IKDYKDKIDKYRK
-388 EQEFDFS
+388 DKEFDFS
-395 KMDESIKKIK
+395 KMDESIKNIQ
-405 DKINNSNLELENKEN
+405 DKINSNNLDLEKKEN
-420 EVNKAFIKMESIRA
+420 DVNKAFINMETIRA

-459 SKIKKT
+459 SNLKKS
-465 QIEQNIIEKF
+465 QIMQTMVEKF
-475 GSNVKLKKLKEYNI
+475 GKDIKLKSLKEYNI
-489 SDMVFRVEKIKRSI
+489 SDMVFREEKIKRSI
-503 DSIGPINWA
+503 ESIGPINWA
-512 VKDEYEEK
+512 VKDEHEEK
-520 SSRLNNLLEQKSD
+520 SARLNNLLNQKSD

-545 KKIDNVAQKQFL
+545 KKIDNIAQEQFFE
-557 DTYDKVKENF
+557 TYNKVRDNF

-576 GGKGSIELS
+576 GGKGSLELS
-585 DPSDPLNSD
+585 DPDDPLNSD

-652 KFTDVFELWKT
+652 KFTDVIKDYSKT
-663 GGALE
+663 TQF
-668 IEEIKKNDDEY
+668 IM
-679 HFNVTRCKYA
+679 VTHNKLTMESADCIYGVTA
-689 EMYNE
+689 EKQGISKLMSI
-694 MGLKDIG
+694 D
-701 QLLSCNRDYNFSVG
+701 FS
-715 FDKNLILE
+715 
-723 RKKTIMEGHS
+723 
-733 CCTFRYSNKE
+733 
-743 KT
+743 

>member
-1 MNISKL
+1 MHISKL

-18 ETVLFNS
+18 ETVVFDS

-56 LRSSKMEEVI
+56 LRSSKMEDVI

-105 YRSGESEYFINR
+105 YRTGESEYFINR

-158 RNMFEEA
+158 RQMFEEA

-175 RSTLKKFDLNS
+175 RSALKKFDLNS

-195 IVEIQIQVKALDLQL
+195 ILEIEIQVKALDLQL

-215 HEKLTNELQ
+215 HEKLTSELK
-224 ELEIDL
+224 ELELDL
-230 ASARANDLANIIA
+230 ASARITDLENVIL

-250 KKNKLLQKN
+250 KKNKVLQKT
-259 TSKKEVESVEFDNA
+259 TSKKEVESVEFDNSREA
-273 RDLYLKE
+273 YLKE
-280 KESLSKMKAKV
+280 KESLARMKAKV
-291 DNLTEKL
+291 DKLTEKL

-305 NQESSRGVGL
+305 NQESSKGVGL
-315 LEDELQKKIS
+315 LEDELQKKIN

-349 ESKEKFKNKNYTVIE
+349 ESREKFKNKNYTVIE

-395 KMDESIKKIK
+395 KMDESIKKIQ
-405 DKINNSNLELENKEN
+405 DQINSNNLDLEKKEN
-420 EVNKAFIKMESIRA
+420 DVNKAFIKMESIRA

-475 GSNVKLKKLKEYNI
+475 GNDVVLRDVKDYNI

-512 VKDEYEEK
+512 VKDEHEEK
-520 SSRLNNLLEQKSD
+520 TARLNNLLEQKAD

-545 KKIDNVAQKQFL
+545 KKIDIVAQEQFF
-557 DTYDKVKENF
+557 DTYNQVKENF

-585 DPSDPLNSD
+585 DSNDPLNSD

-652 KFTDVFELWKT
+652 KFTDVIKDYSKT
-663 GGALE
+663 TQF
-668 IEEIKKNDDEY
+668 IM
-679 HFNVTRCKYA
+679 VTHNKLTMESADCIYGVTA
-689 EMYNE
+689 EKQGISKLMSI
-694 MGLKDIG
+694 D
-701 QLLSCNRDYNFSVG
+701 FS
-715 FDKNLILE
+715 
-723 RKKTIMEGHS
+723 
-733 CCTFRYSNKE
+733 
-743 KT
+743 

>member
-1 MNISKL
+1 MHISKL

-18 ETVLFNS
+18 ETVVFDS

-56 LRSSKMEEVI
+56 LRSSKMEDVI

-158 RNMFEEA
+158 RQMFEEA

-175 RSTLKKFDLNS
+175 RSALKKFDLNS

-195 IVEIQIQVKALDLQL
+195 ILEIEIQVKALDLQL

-215 HEKLTNELQ
+215 HEKLTSELK
-224 ELEIDL
+224 ELELDL
-230 ASARANDLANIIA
+230 ASARITDLENVIL

-250 KKNKLLQKN
+250 KKNKVLQKT
-259 TSKKEVESVEFDNA
+259 TSKKEVESVEFDNSREA
-273 RDLYLKE
+273 YLKE
-280 KESLSKMKAKV
+280 KESLARMKAKV
-291 DNLTEKL
+291 DKLTEKL

-305 NQESSRGVGL
+305 NQESSKGVGL
-315 LEDELQKKIS
+315 LEDELQKKIN

-344 KSLSD
+344 KNLSD
-349 ESKEKFKNKNYTVIE
+349 ESREKFKNKNYTVIE

-395 KMDESIKKIK
+395 KMDESIKKIQ
-405 DKINNSNLELENKEN
+405 DQINSNNLDLEKKEN
-420 EVNKAFIKMESIRA
+420 DVNKAFIKMESIRA

-475 GSNVKLKKLKEYNI
+475 GNDVVLRDVKDYNI

-512 VKDEYEEK
+512 VKDEHEEK
-520 SSRLNNLLEQKSD
+520 TARLNNLLEQKAD

-545 KKIDNVAQKQFL
+545 KKIDIVAQEQFF
-557 DTYDKVKENF
+557 DTYNQVKENF

-585 DPSDPLNSD
+585 DPNDPLNSD

-652 KFTDVFELWKT
+652 KFTDVIKDYSKT
-663 GGALE
+663 TQF
-668 IEEIKKNDDEY
+668 IM
-679 HFNVTRCKYA
+679 VTHNKLTMESADCIYGVTA
-689 EMYNE
+689 EKQGISKLMSI
-694 MGLKDIG
+694 D
-701 QLLSCNRDYNFSVG
+701 FS
-715 FDKNLILE
+715 
-723 RKKTIMEGHS
+723 
-733 CCTFRYSNKE
+733 
-743 KT
+743 

>member
-18 ETVLFNS
+18 ETILFNS

-158 RNMFEEA
+158 RKMFEEA
-165 AGVNKYKAKR
+165 AGVNKYKSKR
-175 RSTLKKFDLNS
+175 QSALKKFDLNS

-195 IVEIQIQVKALDLQL
+195 IVEIQLQVKALDLQL

-215 HEKLTNELQ
+215 HEKLSSELK

-230 ASARANDLANIIA
+230 SSARIMDLDNIIV
-243 PLEEMLK
+243 PLESMLK
-250 KKNKLLQKN
+250 KKNTLLKKN

-273 RDLYLKE
+273 RDAYLKE
-280 KESLSKMKAKV
+280 KEELSKMKAKI
-291 DNLTEKL
+291 DKLTENL

-305 NQESSRGVGL
+305 NQESSKGVGL
-315 LEDELQKKIS
+315 LEDELQKKIN
-325 QLNQFDKDYI
+325 QLNQFDNDYI
-335 KIVSNQDVT
+335 KIVSNKDVT
-344 KSLSD
+344 KTLST

-364 TDKKYEKLKAS
+364 TDKKYDKLKAS
-375 IQDYKDKIDKYRK
+375 IKDYKDKIDKYRK
-388 EQEFDFS
+388 DKEFDFS
-395 KMDESIKKIK
+395 KMDESIKNIQ
-405 DKINNSNLELENKEN
+405 DKINSNNLDLEKKEN
-420 EVNKAFIKMESIRA
+420 DVNKAFINMETIRA

-459 SKIKKT
+459 SNLKKS
-465 QIEQNIIEKF
+465 QIMQTMVEKF
-475 GSNVKLKKLKEYNI
+475 GKDIKLKSLKEYNI
-489 SDMVFRVEKIKRSI
+489 SDMFFRVEKIKRSI
-503 DSIGPINWA
+503 ESIGPINWA
-512 VKDEYEEK
+512 VKDEHEEK
-520 SSRLNNLLEQKSD
+520 SARLDNLLNQKSD

-545 KKIDNVAQKQFL
+545 KKIDNIAQEQFFE
-557 DTYDKVKENF
+557 TYNKVRDNF

-576 GGKGSIELS
+576 GGKGSLELS
-585 DPSDPLNSD
+585 DPDDPLNSN

-652 KFTDVFELWKT
+652 KFTDVIKDYSKT
-663 GGALE
+663 TQF
-668 IEEIKKNDDEY
+668 IM
-679 HFNVTRCKYA
+679 VTHNKLTMESADCIYGVTA
-689 EMYNE
+689 EKQGISKLMSI
-694 MGLKDIG
+694 D
-701 QLLSCNRDYNFSVG
+701 FS
-715 FDKNLILE
+715 
-723 RKKTIMEGHS
+723 
-733 CCTFRYSNKE
+733 
-743 KT
+743 

>member
-1 MNISKL
+1 MHISKL

-18 ETVLFNS
+18 ETVVFDS

-56 LRSSKMEEVI
+56 LRSSKMEDVI

-158 RNMFEEA
+158 RQMFEEA

-175 RSTLKKFDLNS
+175 RSALKKFDLNS

-195 IVEIQIQVKALDLQL
+195 ILEIEIQVKALDLQL

-215 HEKLTNELQ
+215 HEKLTSELK
-224 ELEIDL
+224 ELELDL
-230 ASARANDLANIIA
+230 ASARITDLENVIL

-250 KKNKLLQKN
+250 KKNKVLQKT
-259 TSKKEVESVEFDNA
+259 TSKKEVESVEFDNSREA
-273 RDLYLKE
+273 YLKE
-280 KESLSKMKAKV
+280 KESLATMKAKV
-291 DNLTEKL
+291 DKLTEKL
-298 LSEIQEK
+298 LLEIQEK
-305 NQESSRGVGL
+305 NIESSKGVGL

-344 KSLSD
+344 NSLSD

-375 IQDYKDKIDKYRK
+375 IEDYKDKIDKYRK

-395 KMDESIKKIK
+395 KMDKSIKKIQ
-405 DKINNSNLELENKEN
+405 DQINSNNLELEKKEN
-420 EVNKAFIKMESIRA
+420 DVNKAFIKMESIRA

-475 GSNVKLKKLKEYNI
+475 GNDIVLRDVKDYNI

-512 VKDEYEEK
+512 VKDEHEEK
-520 SSRLNNLLEQKSD
+520 TARLNNLLEQKAD

-545 KKIDNVAQKQFL
+545 KKIDIVAQEQFF
-557 DTYDKVKENF
+557 DTYNQVKENF

-585 DPSDPLNSD
+585 DPNDPLNSD

-601 PGKRNNSLK
+601 PGKRNNTLK

-652 KFTDVFELWKT
+652 KFTDVIKDYSKT
-663 GGALE
+663 TQF
-668 IEEIKKNDDEY
+668 IM
-679 HFNVTRCKYA
+679 VTHNKLTMESADCIYGVTA
-689 EMYNE
+689 EKQGISKLMSI
-694 MGLKDIG
+694 D
-701 QLLSCNRDYNFSVG
+701 FS
-715 FDKNLILE
+715 
-723 RKKTIMEGHS
+723 
-733 CCTFRYSNKE
+733 
-743 KT
+743 

>member
-1 MNISKL
+1 MHISKL

-18 ETVLFNS
+18 ETVVFDS

-56 LRSSKMEEVI
+56 LRSSKMEDVI

-105 YRSGESEYFINR
+105 YRTGESEYFINR

-158 RNMFEEA
+158 RQMFEEA

-175 RSTLKKFDLNS
+175 KSALRKFDLNS

-195 IVEIQIQVKALDLQL
+195 ILEIEIQVKALDLQL

-215 HEKLTNELQ
+215 HEKLTSELK
-224 ELEIDL
+224 ELELDL
-230 ASARANDLANIIA
+230 ASARMTDLENVIL

-250 KKNKLLQKN
+250 KKNKVLQKTN
-259 TSKKEVESVEFDNA
+259 SKKEVESVEFDNSREA
-273 RDLYLKE
+273 YLKE
-280 KESLSKMKAKV
+280 KESLATMKAKV
-291 DNLTEKL
+291 DKLTEKL
-298 LSEIQEK
+298 LLEIQEK
-305 NQESSRGVGL
+305 NLESSKGVGL

-344 KSLSD
+344 NSLSD

-395 KMDESIKKIK
+395 KMDESIKKIQ
-405 DKINNSNLELENKEN
+405 DQINSNNLELEKKEN
-420 EVNKAFIKMESIRA
+420 DVNKAFIKMESIRA

-475 GSNVKLKKLKEYNI
+475 GNDIVLRDVKDYNI

-512 VKDEYEEK
+512 VKDEHEEK
-520 SSRLNNLLEQKSD
+520 TARLNNLLEQKAD

-545 KKIDNVAQKQFL
+545 KKIDMVAQEQFF
-557 DTYDKVKENF
+557 DTYNQVKENF
-567 ETMFTVFFN
+567 EKMFTVFFN

-585 DPSDPLNSD
+585 DPNDPLNSD

-601 PGKRNNSLK
+601 PGKRNNTLK

-652 KFTDVFELWKT
+652 KFTDVIKDYSKT
-663 GGALE
+663 TQF
-668 IEEIKKNDDEY
+668 IM
-679 HFNVTRCKYA
+679 VTHNKLTMESADCIYGVTA
-689 EMYNE
+689 EKQGISKLMSI
-694 MGLKDIG
+694 D
-701 QLLSCNRDYNFSVG
+701 FS
-715 FDKNLILE
+715 
-723 RKKTIMEGHS
+723 
-733 CCTFRYSNKE
+733 
-743 KT
+743 

>member
-230 ASARANDLANIIA
+230 ASARANDLANIIT

-259 TSKKEVESVEFDNA
+259 TSKKEVESIEFDNA

-305 NQESSRGVGL
+305 NLESSRGVGL

-335 KIVSNQDVT
+335 KIVSNQDIT

-465 QIEQNIIEKF
+465 QIEQNIVEKF

-545 KKIDNVAQKQFL
+545 KKIDDVAQKQFL

-585 DPSDPLNSD
+585 DPIDPLNSD

-652 KFTDVFELWKT
+652 KFTDVIKDYSKT
-663 GGALE
+663 TQF
-668 IEEIKKNDDEY
+668 IM
-679 HFNVTRCKYA
+679 VTHNKLTMESADCIYGVTA
-689 EMYNE
+689 EKQGISKLMSI
-694 MGLKDIG
+694 D
-701 QLLSCNRDYNFSVG
+701 FS
-715 FDKNLILE
+715 
-723 RKKTIMEGHS
+723 
-733 CCTFRYSNKE
+733 
-743 KT
+743 

>member
-18 ETVLFNS
+18 ETVHFNS

-195 IVEIQIQVKALDLQL
+195 ILEIQIQVKALDLQL

-230 ASARANDLANIIA
+230 ASARINDLANIIA

-465 QIEQNIIEKF
+465 QIEQNIVEKF

-652 KFTDVFELWKT
+652 KFTDVIKNYSKT
-663 GGALE
+663 TQF
-668 IEEIKKNDDEY
+668 IM
-679 HFNVTRCKYA
+679 VTHNKLTMESADCIYGVTA
-689 EMYNE
+689 EKQGISKLMSI
-694 MGLKDIG
+694 D
-701 QLLSCNRDYNFSVG
+701 FS
-715 FDKNLILE
+715 
-723 RKKTIMEGHS
+723 
-733 CCTFRYSNKE
+733 
-743 KT
+743 

>member
-1 MNISKL
+1 MNITKL

-18 ETVLFNS
+18 ETILFNK

-80 VFLTIENNKGLLPV
+80 VYLTIENNKGLLPI
-94 EYSEVEIGRRL
+94 EYDEVEIGRRL

-146 IEQILSDKDDSR
+146 IEQILSNKDDSR
-158 RNMFEEA
+158 VQMFEEA

-175 RSTLKKFDLNS
+175 KSTLKKFDLNA

-195 IVEIQIQVKALDLQL
+195 ILEIQIQVKALDLQL

-215 HEKLTNELQ
+215 HKKLTAELKS
-224 ELEIDL
+224 LEINL
-230 ASARANDLANIIA
+230 SSARIIDLDNIIN
-243 PLEEMLK
+243 PLEVMLK
-250 KKNKLLQKN
+250 EKNKLLKKN
-259 TSKKEVESVEFDNA
+259 TSKKEVKSVEFDRA
-273 RDLYLKE
+273 RDNYLKE
-280 KESLSKMKAKV
+280 KESLSKKKAKV
-291 DNLTEKL
+291 DKLTEKL

-305 NQESSRGVGL
+305 NKESSKGVGL
-315 LEDELQKKIS
+315 LEDELQKKIN
-325 QLNQFDKDYI
+325 QLNKFDNDYI
-335 KIVSNQDVT
+335 KIVTDNDVNN
-344 KSLSD
+344 SLSD
-349 ESKEKFKNKNYTVIE
+349 ESRKKFNDKNYTVIE

-375 IQDYKDKIDKYRK
+375 IEDYKNKIDIYKREK
-388 EQEFDFS
+388 EFDFS
-395 KMDESIKKIK
+395 KMDESIKDIQA
-405 DKINNSNLELENKEN
+405 KINLNNLDLEHKEN
-420 EVNKAFIKMESIRA
+420 DVNKAFIKMESIRA
-434 KLDSDKFSKDDLF
+434 KMDSDKFSKDDLF

-459 SKIKKT
+459 SKLRKS
-465 QIEQNIIEKF
+465 QIMQNLAEKF
-475 GSNVKLKKLKEYNI
+475 GKDTSIISIKDYSI
-489 SDMVFRVEKIKRSI
+489 SDMVYRIEKIKRSI
-503 DSIGPINWA
+503 ESIGPINWA
-512 VKDEYEEK
+512 VKDEHEEK
-520 SSRLNNLLEQKSD
+520 SDRLKNLLNQKSD

-545 KKIDNVAQKQFL
+545 KKIDTVAQDHFL
-557 DTYDKVKENF
+557 ETFNEVSDNF
-567 ETMFTVFFN
+567 KKMFTVFFN
-576 GGKGSIELS
+576 GGKGAIKLS
-585 DPSDPLNSD
+585 EPSDPLNSD

-601 PGKRNNSLK
+601 PGKRNDSLK

-652 KFTDVFELWKT
+652 KFTDV
-663 GGALE
+663 
-668 IEEIKKNDDEY
+668 IKDY
-679 HFNVTRCKYA
+679 SRTTQFIMVTHNKLTMESADCIYGVTA
-689 EMYNE
+689 EKQ
-694 MGLKDIG
+694 GISKLISID
-701 QLLSCNRDYNFSVG
+701 FS
-715 FDKNLILE
+715 
-723 RKKTIMEGHS
+723 
-733 CCTFRYSNKE
+733 
-743 KT
+743 

>member
-80 VFLTIENNKGLLPV
+80 VFLTIENNKGLLPL

-165 AGVNKYKAKR
+165 AGVNKYKSKR
-175 RSTLKKFDLNS
+175 RSALKKFDLNS

-215 HEKLTNELQ
+215 HEKLTSELQ
-224 ELEIDL
+224 ELELDL
-230 ASARANDLANIIA
+230 ASARVADLANIIE
-243 PLEEMLK
+243 PLEQMLK
-250 KKNKLLQKN
+250 KKNKILQKN

-273 RDLYLKE
+273 RDSYLKE
-280 KESLSKMKAKV
+280 KETLSKMKAKV
-291 DNLTEKL
+291 DSLTEKL

-315 LEDELQKKIS
+315 LESELQKKIS
-325 QLNQFDKDYI
+325 QLNQFDNDYI

-344 KSLSD
+344 KNLSD

-405 DKINNSNLELENKEN
+405 DKINANNLQLENKEN
-420 EVNKAFIKMESIRA
+420 DVNKAFIQMESIRA
-434 KLDSDKFSKDDLF
+434 KLDADQFSKDDLF

-459 SKIKKT
+459 SKIKKN
-465 QIEQNIIEKF
+465 QIEQSVIEKF
-475 GSNVKLKKLKEYNI
+475 GSDVKLKQLKKYNI
-489 SDMVFRVEKIKRSI
+489 SDMVFRIEKIKRSI

-512 VKDEYEEK
+512 VKDEHEEK
-520 SSRLNNLLEQKSD
+520 SARLNNLLDQKSD
-533 LIDAENNLKEAI
+533 LIEAENNLKEAI
-545 KKIDNVAQKQFL
+545 KKIDNVAQEQFL
-557 DTYDKVKENF
+557 KTYNEVKENF

-585 DPSDPLNSD
+585 DANDPLNSD

-652 KFTDVFELWKT
+652 KFTDVIKDYSKT
-663 GGALE
+663 TQF
-668 IEEIKKNDDEY
+668 IM
-679 HFNVTRCKYA
+679 VTHNKLTMESADCIYGVTA
-689 EMYNE
+689 EKQGISKLMSI
-694 MGLKDIG
+694 D
-701 QLLSCNRDYNFSVG
+701 FS
-715 FDKNLILE
+715 
-723 RKKTIMEGHS
+723 
-733 CCTFRYSNKE
+733 
-743 KT
+743 

>member
-18 ETVLFNS
+18 ETILFNS

-158 RNMFEEA
+158 RKMFEEA
-165 AGVNKYKAKR
+165 AGVNKYKSKR
-175 RSTLKKFDLNS
+175 RSALKKFDLNS

-195 IVEIQIQVKALDLQL
+195 IVEIQLQVKALDLQL

-215 HEKLTNELQ
+215 HEKLSSELK

-230 ASARANDLANIIA
+230 SSARIMDLDNIIV
-243 PLEEMLK
+243 PLNSMLK
-250 KKNKLLQKN
+250 KKNTLLKKN

-273 RDLYLKE
+273 RDAYLKE
-280 KESLSKMKAKV
+280 KEELSKMKAKI
-291 DNLTEKL
+291 DKLTEDL

-305 NQESSRGVGL
+305 NQESSKGVGL
-315 LEDELQKKIS
+315 LEDELQKKIN

-335 KIVSNQDVT
+335 KIVSNKDIT
-344 KSLSD
+344 KSLST

-364 TDKKYEKLKAS
+364 TDKKYDKLKAS
-375 IQDYKDKIDKYRK
+375 IKDYKDKIDKYRK
-388 EQEFDFS
+388 DKEFDFS
-395 KMDESIKKIK
+395 KMDESIKNIQ
-405 DKINNSNLELENKEN
+405 DKINSNNLDLEKKEN
-420 EVNKAFIKMESIRA
+420 DVNKAFINMETIRA

-459 SKIKKT
+459 SNLKKS
-465 QIEQNIIEKF
+465 QIMQTMVEKF
-475 GSNVKLKKLKEYNI
+475 GKDIKLKSLKEYNI

-503 DSIGPINWA
+503 ESIGPINWA
-512 VKDEYEEK
+512 VKDEHEEK
-520 SSRLNNLLEQKSD
+520 SARLNNLLNQKSD

-545 KKIDNVAQKQFL
+545 KKIDNVAQEQFFE
-557 DTYDKVKENF
+557 TYNKVRDNF

-576 GGKGSIELS
+576 GGKGSLELS
-585 DPSDPLNSD
+585 DPVDPLNSN

-652 KFTDVFELWKT
+652 KFTDVIKDYSKT
-663 GGALE
+663 TQF
-668 IEEIKKNDDEY
+668 IM
-679 HFNVTRCKYA
+679 VTHNKLTMESADCIYGVTA
-689 EMYNE
+689 EKQGISKLMSI
-694 MGLKDIG
+694 D
-701 QLLSCNRDYNFSVG
+701 FS
-715 FDKNLILE
+715 
-723 RKKTIMEGHS
+723 
-733 CCTFRYSNKE
+733 
-743 KT
+743 

>member
-1 MNISKL
+1 MHISKL

-18 ETVLFNS
+18 ETVVFDS

-56 LRSSKMEEVI
+56 LRSSKMEDVI

-80 VFLTIENNKGLLPV
+80 VYLTIENNKGLLPV

-158 RNMFEEA
+158 RQMFEEA

-175 RSTLKKFDLNS
+175 RSALKKFDLNS

-195 IVEIQIQVKALDLQL
+195 ILEIEIQVKALDLQL

-215 HEKLTNELQ
+215 HEKLTSELK
-224 ELEIDL
+224 ELELDL
-230 ASARANDLANIIA
+230 ASARITDLENVIL

-250 KKNKLLQKN
+250 KKNKVLQKT
-259 TSKKEVESVEFDNA
+259 TSEKEVESVEFDNSREA
-273 RDLYLKE
+273 YLKE
-280 KESLSKMKAKV
+280 KESLATMKAKV
-291 DNLTEKL
+291 DKLTEKL
-298 LSEIQEK
+298 LLEIQEK
-305 NQESSRGVGL
+305 NLESSKGVGL

-344 KSLSD
+344 NSLSD

-364 TDKKYEKLKAS
+364 TDKKYDKLKAS
-375 IQDYKDKIDKYRK
+375 IEDYKDKIDKYRK

-395 KMDESIKKIK
+395 KMDKSIKKIQ
-405 DKINNSNLELENKEN
+405 DQINSNNLELEKKEN
-420 EVNKAFIKMESIRA
+420 DVNKAFIKMESIRA
-434 KLDSDKFSKDDLF
+434 KLDSEKFSKDDLF

-475 GSNVKLKKLKEYNI
+475 GNDIVLRDVKDYNI

-512 VKDEYEEK
+512 VKDEHEQK
-520 SSRLNNLLEQKSD
+520 TARLNNLLEQKAD

-545 KKIDNVAQKQFL
+545 KKIDIVAQEQFF
-557 DTYDKVKENF
+557 DTYNQVKENF
-567 ETMFTVFFN
+567 ETMFTC
-576 GGKGSIELS
+576 LLYTS
-585 DPSDPLNSD
+585 DAADDP
-594 INIFAQP
+594 
-601 PGKRNNSLK
+601 
-610 MLSAGEKSL
+610 
-619 TAIALLFS
+619 
-627 IYQYKPSPFCILDEI
+627 
-642 DAPLDDINIK
+642 
-652 KFTDVFELWKT
+652 
-663 GGALE
+663 
-668 IEEIKKNDDEY
+668 
-679 HFNVTRCKYA
+679 
-689 EMYNE
+689 
-694 MGLKDIG
+694 
-701 QLLSCNRDYNFSVG
+701 
-715 FDKNLILE
+715 
-723 RKKTIMEGHS
+723 
-733 CCTFRYSNKE
+733 
-743 KT
+743 

>member
-18 ETVLFNS
+18 ETILFNS

-158 RNMFEEA
+158 RKMFEEA
-165 AGVNKYKAKR
+165 AGVNKYKSKR
-175 RSTLKKFDLNS
+175 QSALKKFDLNS

-195 IVEIQIQVKALDLQL
+195 IVEIQLQVKALDLQL

-215 HEKLTNELQ
+215 HEKLSSELK

-230 ASARANDLANIIA
+230 SSARIMDLDNIIV
-243 PLEEMLK
+243 PLESMLK
-250 KKNKLLQKN
+250 KKNTLLKKN

-273 RDLYLKE
+273 RDAYLKE
-280 KESLSKMKAKV
+280 KEELSKMKAKI
-291 DNLTEKL
+291 DKLTENL

-305 NQESSRGVGL
+305 NQESSKGVGL
-315 LEDELQKKIS
+315 LEDELQKKIN
-325 QLNQFDKDYI
+325 QLNQFDNDYI
-335 KIVSNQDVT
+335 KIVSNKDVT
-344 KSLSD
+344 KTLST

-364 TDKKYEKLKAS
+364 TDKKYDKLKAS
-375 IQDYKDKIDKYRK
+375 IKDYKDKIDKYRK
-388 EQEFDFS
+388 DKEFDFS
-395 KMDESIKKIK
+395 KMDESIKNIQ
-405 DKINNSNLELENKEN
+405 DKINSNNLDLEKKEN
-420 EVNKAFIKMESIRA
+420 DVNKAFINMETIRA

-459 SKIKKT
+459 SNLKKS
-465 QIEQNIIEKF
+465 QIMQTMVEKF
-475 GSNVKLKKLKEYNI
+475 GKDIKLKPLKKYNI

-503 DSIGPINWA
+503 ESIGPINWA
-512 VKDEYEEK
+512 VKDEHEEK
-520 SSRLNNLLEQKSD
+520 SARLNNLLNQKSD

-545 KKIDNVAQKQFL
+545 KKIDNIAQEQFFE
-557 DTYDKVKENF
+557 TYNKVRDNF
-567 ETMFTVFFN
+567 ETMFTVFF
-576 GGKGSIELS
+576 
-585 DPSDPLNSD
+585 
-594 INIFAQP
+594 
-601 PGKRNNSLK
+601 
-610 MLSAGEKSL
+610 
-619 TAIALLFS
+619 
-627 IYQYKPSPFCILDEI
+627 
-642 DAPLDDINIK
+642 
-652 KFTDVFELWKT
+652 
-663 GGALE
+663 
-668 IEEIKKNDDEY
+668 
-679 HFNVTRCKYA
+679 
-689 EMYNE
+689 
-694 MGLKDIG
+694 
-701 QLLSCNRDYNFSVG
+701 
-715 FDKNLILE
+715 
-723 RKKTIMEGHS
+723 
-733 CCTFRYSNKE
+733 
-743 KT
+743 